1 MSLFFCYLCLLNKVQ
16 FSDKGEHGTFYYVLE
31 KDIDQIIL
39 VVGDMFICY
48 ECVVIVCQMI

>member
-1 MSLFFCYLCLLNKVQ
+1 MSLFFCYLCLLIGSV
-16 FSDKGEHGTFYYVLE
+16 SDKGEHGIFYYVLE

-48 ECVVIVCQMI
+48 ECIVIVCQMI

>member
-1 MSLFFCYLCLLNKVQ
+1 
-16 FSDKGEHGTFYYVLE
+16 LE

-48 ECVVIVCQMI
+48 EVIVILCQMI

>member
-1 MSLFFCYLCLLNKVQ
+1 LLFMFVNKVQ
-16 FSDKGEHGTFYYVLE
+16 FSGKGEYGSFYYVLE

-48 ECVVIVCQMI
+48 GYVVIVCQMI

>member
-1 MSLFFCYLCLLNKVQ
+1 MSLFFCYLWFVNKVQ
-16 FSDKGEHGTFYYVLE
+16 FSGKGEYGSFYYVLE

-48 ECVVIVCQMI
+48 ECIVIVCQMI

>member
-1 MSLFFCYLCLLNKVQ
+1 MSLFFCYLCLLIR
-16 FSDKGEHGTFYYVLE
+16 FSFLVKEYGSFYYVLE

-48 ECVVIVCQMI
+48 GYVVIVCQMI